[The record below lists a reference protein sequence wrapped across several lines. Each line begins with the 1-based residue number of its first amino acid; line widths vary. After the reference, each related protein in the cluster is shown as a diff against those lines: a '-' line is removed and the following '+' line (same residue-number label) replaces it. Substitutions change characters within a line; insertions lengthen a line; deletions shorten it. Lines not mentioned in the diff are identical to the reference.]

1 MVGNRVQKGK
11 KDTKNEEY
19 TRAAVTDGGYGTG
32 RWSQFFRCSE
42 EGEGMLPSPVH
53 AGEKGTMSRYPM
65 RQSEGAVYTVKVTDI
80 QSGA

>member
-42 EGEGMLPSPVH
+42 EGEGMLPSPVSCR
-53 AGEKGTMSRYPM
+53 GKRTMCQISD
-65 RQSEGAVYTVKVTDI
+65 AAK
-80 QSGA
+80 